1 MIEAIA
7 NVPTKTNEY
16 DLTLKDS
23 PSMLVFRCNGIQQ
36 KNTIGSNHCTRY
48 NARSLAQRIGYMGTR
63 VQTCTYTQVC

>member
-36 KNTIGSNHCTRY
+36 KNTIGSNYCTRY
-48 NARSLAQRIGYMGTR
+48 NARSLAQ
-63 VQTCTYTQVC
+63 